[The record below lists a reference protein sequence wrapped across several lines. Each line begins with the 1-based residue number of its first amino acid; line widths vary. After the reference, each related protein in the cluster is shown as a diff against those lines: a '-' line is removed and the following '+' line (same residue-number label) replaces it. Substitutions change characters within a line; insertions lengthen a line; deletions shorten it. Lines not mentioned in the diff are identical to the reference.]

1 MKKFSQVKQDPKWSH
16 VRRLLDDENPIVQK
30 AIAKELT
37 RSPKEGVAFLE
48 QVIRE
53 PDHLLA
59 KHAHNLLS
67 ELGWVDGVAGFLRF
81 IDSQRYELESGWFLL
96 DRTVYPTFDVSS
108 STLFLD
114 SLADRARELLLP
126 PHTPK
131 EMCSVL
137 NRVLFHE
144 FGFRG
149 ARKDFADP
157 QNSFLHRVL
166 ERRRGLPITLSVVY
180 ILVARRIGFEI
191 DPIGL
196 PGRFMVGCF
205 SETKPFYIDVWSG
218 GKFLEIEQMADF
230 LDDSSIE
237 DSGSLLLPVTV
248 AETLTRGCRNLVQQY
263 GKQGDADNA
272 RLFNK
277 FVLEFENVQQREA
290 NA

>member
-1 MKKFSQVKQDPKWSH
+1 MAAIDWWNIFEKIKILIFSMKKSRFSDFHGS
-16 VRRLLDDENPIVQK
+16 
-30 AIAKELT
+30 
-37 RSPKEGVAFLE
+37 RSPNKIHV
-48 QVIRE
+48 
-53 PDHLLA
+53 P
-59 KHAHNLLS
+59 
-67 ELGWVDGVAGFLRF
+67 
-81 IDSQRYELESGWFLL
+81 
-96 DRTVYPTFDVSS
+96 
-108 STLFLD
+108 
-114 SLADRARELLLP
+114 
-126 PHTPK
+126 
-131 EMCSVL
+131 M
-137 NRVLFHE
+137 
-144 FGFRG
+144 
-149 ARKDFADP
+149 ADP

>member
-1 MKKFSQVKQDPKWSH
+1 MSKCFQSKKEAKWNH
-16 VRRLLDDENPIVQK
+16 IYRLLDDESPIVRK
-30 AIAKELT
+30 ALMKELS
-37 RSPKEGVAFLE
+37 RSPEGGVRFLE
-48 QVIRE
+48 QVVRE

-67 ELGWVDGVAGFLRF
+67 ELGWIDGVKGFLQF
-81 IDSQRYELESGWFLL
+81 INSQRYELESGWFLL
-96 DRTVYPTFDVSS
+96 DRTILPTFDVSS
-108 STLFLD
+108 STIFLD
-114 SLADRARELLLP
+114 RLADRVRELLLP
-126 PHTPK
+126 PHNGK
-131 EMCSVL
+131 QVCSVI

-149 ARKDFADP
+149 ARKDFYDP

-180 ILVARRIGFEI
+180 ILVARRIGLEL

-205 SETKPFYIDVWSG
+205 SEKKPFYIDVWSG

-230 LDDSSIE
+230 LQDASIE
-237 DSGSLLLPVTV
+237 NSGSFLLPVTV
-248 AETLTRGCRNLVQQY
+248 AETLIRGCRNLVQQY
-263 GKQGDADNA
+263 AKNGDRESS
-272 RLFNK
+272 RLFIK
-277 FVLEFENVQQREA
+277 FISEFERVQQREA

>member
-1 MKKFSQVKQDPKWSH
+1 
-16 VRRLLDDENPIVQK
+16 
-30 AIAKELT
+30 
-37 RSPKEGVAFLE
+37 
-48 QVIRE
+48 
-53 PDHLLA
+53 
-59 KHAHNLLS
+59 
-67 ELGWVDGVAGFLRF
+67 
-81 IDSQRYELESGWFLL
+81 
-96 DRTVYPTFDVSS
+96 
-108 STLFLD
+108 
-114 SLADRARELLLP
+114 
-126 PHTPK
+126 
-131 EMCSVL
+131 MCSVL

-149 ARKDFADP
+149 ARKDFNDP

-166 ERRRGLPITLSVVY
+166 ERKRGLPITLSVVY
-180 ILVARRIGFEI
+180 ILVARRIGFEL

-263 GKQGDADNA
+263 GKLGDGDNA
-272 RLFNK
+272 RLFTK
-277 FVLEFENVQQREA
+277 FVIEFENIQQREA

>member
-1 MKKFSQVKQDPKWSH
+1 MSCGTS
-16 VRRLLDDENPIVQK
+16 
-30 AIAKELT
+30 
-37 RSPKEGVAFLE
+37 
-48 QVIRE
+48 
-53 PDHLLA
+53 
-59 KHAHNLLS
+59 
-67 ELGWVDGVAGFLRF
+67 
-81 IDSQRYELESGWFLL
+81 
-96 DRTVYPTFDVSS
+96 
-108 STLFLD
+108 
-114 SLADRARELLLP
+114 RARELLLP

-237 DSGSLLLPVTV
+237 DSGSLLLPVTI
-248 AETLTRGCRNLVQQY
+248 AETLTRGCRNLVHQY

-290 NA
+290 SA